1 MASRYPFVGAAAH
14 LFPKNAIKMLSFS
27 TSGKGSILLY
37 PFRSSLLLAITFLY
51 HPKDFFLYRAA
62 ALFEYPLIKRN
73 QRATVINFK
82 NHADS
87 LFLSQICFL
96 HLLHSLHL
104 LLFVSQLFQFFAHG
118 QLLLSD
124 NGQNKSDQLFT
135 VDRLWLGHYSLRK
148 RTSSTLQIA
157 FLMLD
162 ARIDDAFS

>member
-37 PFRSSLLLAITFLY
+37 PFRSSPLLAITFLY

-104 LLFVSQLFQFFAHG
+104 LSPLASVIQPFRCA
-118 QLLLSD
+118 
-124 NGQNKSDQLFT
+124 KSVQ
-135 VDRLWLGHYSLRK
+135 K
-148 RTSSTLQIA
+148 CAEPKSTP
-157 FLMLD
+157 
-162 ARIDDAFS
+162 